1 MTTSGSPFA
10 GMAHAVAPD
19 RGLSASV
26 AICCFSVDRLS
37 DTLASIESAKHQ
49 TLQPY
54 EIIVSVDNNPELAD
68 RLTSLLGASVNVV
81 RNEGLRG
88 TSANRNVAIAHAT
101 GDVVV
106 FLDDDAVAESNWLEE
121 LLRPFADPRTMV
133 VGGSSVPAWERGSA
147 PPWFPEEFQ
156 FVFGCTGH
164 MPLVV
169 AEDRQVRNPA
179 GSNMAVRKSAFD
191 QLGPWSV
198 ELGRGQ
204 VGTGGEEA
212 ELCLRIRS
220 AIPGALILHQSSAVV
235 HHKVPRTRS
244 TFRYVF
250 VYVYREGIVRAL
262 LRKRL
267 ARYTAGPL
275 AGERLY
281 LHNLLHVSIPRRL
294 RRFYDLRCLAELAV
308 IIINMG
314 LVGLGFLRGRLR
326 YREG

>member
-1 MTTSGSPFA
+1 MTTSASAFA
-10 GMAHAVAPD
+10 GIAHTTAPE

-26 AICCFSVDRLS
+26 AICCFSVDRLQ
-37 DTLASIESAKHQ
+37 DTLASIESAKSQ
-49 TLQPY
+49 TLRPY

-68 RLTSLLGASVNVV
+68 RLTNLLGTSVTIV
-81 RNEGLRG
+81 RNEGVRG
-88 TSANRNVAIAHAT
+88 TSANRNAAIARAT

-106 FLDDDAVAESNWLEE
+106 FLDDDAVAQSNWLEE

-179 GSNMAVRKSAFD
+179 GSNMAVHKAAFD

-220 AIPGALILHQSSAVV
+220 AIPDALILHQASAVV
-235 HHKVPRTRS
+235 HHKVPRSRS
-244 TFRYVF
+244 TFRYVLA
-250 VYVYREGIVRAL
+250 YVYREGIVRAL

-275 AGERLY
+275 AGER
-281 LHNLLHVSIPRRL
+281 
-294 RRFYDLRCLAELAV
+294 
-308 IIINMG
+308 
-314 LVGLGFLRGRLR
+314 
-326 YREG
+326 